1 MYCAFQH
8 PHSDQVIESEASIKR
23 LNTVKSQVSRVVKRN
38 VSRELRRST
47 SRMLRSALGG
57 GFLGRTASQIVRTS
71 TRDNDFVKGYSDEEK
86 QQAILNAYVQVAHL
100 FEEKQQTA
108 PVASPA
114 VSKRS
119 SGGSRRISS
128 KISDFE
134 AQLQRFPL
142 KESYDQEILARM
154 LAELATADG
163 DISPEEE
170 DFLNSFLPPS
180 LGSIDT
186 YLNSEPLSPI
196 ECEEVSQKAKITML
210 MVCMA
215 LSIIDLDLNPDE
227 ESMINEYADM
237 LGIAGKKAD
246 GAWQKAKYYIL
257 ESHIDTETP
266 RPEVFDIGAKIGLSQ
281 DDSLRCQI
289 QLKKRQ
295 A

>member
-8 PHSDQVIESEASIKR
+8 PNSDQVIESEASIKR
-23 LNTVKSQVSRVVKRN
+23 LKTVKSQVTRAVKRN

-71 TRDNDFVKGYSDEEK
+71 TRDNEFVKGYSDEEK
-86 QQAILNAYVQVAHL
+86 QEAILTAYQQVAHL
-100 FEEKQQTA
+100 FQEKQAA
-108 PVASPA
+108 PVASPIET
-114 VSKRS
+114 KRS
-119 SGGSRRISS
+119 SGGSRRVSS

-186 YLNSEPLSPI
+186 YLNSDPLSPV
-196 ECEEVSQKAKITML
+196 ECEEVSQKAKITSL

-246 GAWQKAKYYIL
+246 GAWKKAKYYIL
-257 ESHIDTETP
+257 ESHIDAETP

-281 DDSLRCQI
+281 DDALRCQI
-289 QLKKRQ
+289 QLKKRLS
-295 A
+295 